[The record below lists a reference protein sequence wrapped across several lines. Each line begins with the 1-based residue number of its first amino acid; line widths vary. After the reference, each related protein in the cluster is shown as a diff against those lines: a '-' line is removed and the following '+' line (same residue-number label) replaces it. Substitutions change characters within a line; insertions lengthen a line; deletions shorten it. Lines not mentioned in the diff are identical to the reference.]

1 MTGDSSGYEDS
12 RVVVSDKLNVVG
24 RQVLT
29 HDCSP
34 VVTGGVVPGSVNDG
48 HAGLLS
54 QSSSRGEAV
63 RLRETLGT
71 SLGPLV
77 DSDDPD
83 TVSVEANRPVGGQ
96 HLDEGGGPEPAVDVE
111 RLIVWGVTAIH
122 LGVTQAAG
130 SPELLDAGTSHESR
144 HPVPLLLVLEGD
156 QVHAVFPAVVP
167 GCEPIP
173 LGFPQDLLIALPAEP
188 VVLPLELSGADLV
201 LPDGAILSVR
211 QANLA
216 AVTVWVDVQPGP
228 VLGQRHYDGF
238 SSPRVLGGHCEAQTE
253 AGHHRQQQ
261 SDR

>member
-29 HDCSP
+29 HDGSP

-83 TVSVEANRPVGGQ
+83 TVRIETDRSVGGQ
-96 HLDEGGGPEPAVDVE
+96 HLDQG
-111 RLIVWGVTAIH
+111 
-122 LGVTQAAG
+122 
-130 SPELLDAGTSHESR
+130 
-144 HPVPLLLVLEGD
+144 
-156 QVHAVFPAVVP
+156 
-167 GCEPIP
+167 
-173 LGFPQDLLIALPAEP
+173 
-188 VVLPLELSGADLV
+188 
-201 LPDGAILSVR
+201 
-211 QANLA
+211 
-216 AVTVWVDVQPGP
+216 
-228 VLGQRHYDGF
+228 
-238 SSPRVLGGHCEAQTE
+238 
-253 AGHHRQQQ
+253 
-261 SDR
+261 